1 MKSII
6 YLNKDNKIVEE
17 IYELNKEM
25 LKKEF
30 SDYDDTTWSED
41 KYWLYDAKWN
51 LRLTSTQLNKK
62 YYLEPVIKT
71 WT

>member
-41 KYWLYDAKWN
+41 KY
-51 LRLTSTQLNKK
+51 
-62 YYLEPVIKT
+62 
-71 WT
+71 